1 MAISQLAVATQSER
15 AVTNVGP
22 FTVVG
27 FQQATG
33 GKIFWMDCVMV
44 KQMGSDSFQTAYE
57 YCADRFGNQ
66 HRMDV
71 DQVQDPTP
79 LQLSARGNLERMHQ
93 LYRLWQYS
101 RERNCGVNMYVA
113 QRDCIKPNLVN
124 NPNFFKR
131 AFWTYQMQA
140 TGRWTFGNDTIVGD
154 NSKTPQIAEDQGQF
168 LPGSLGV
175 SMQYKYSQVNAALPG
190 SGFDEMV
197 AVDAGQCN
205 NGNSKC
211 GCGVTGGQMIVGM
224 KSGVANVQLSTD
236 GGKNFASVTVGA
248 GTDLGHSIAVKDGIV
263 IFTTRLAADQT
274 LKFWVGTPNADFT
287 GITFVQATFA
297 SGTPTDP
304 QATNPGQKGNSVTD
318 DQYGGML
325 WAGADGEVYL
335 SENYGSTWRRIAAG
349 VTVTTTTTRIVDFF
363 SLNRVGS
370 VIYGV
375 GYGTTGTDLIFVHSD
390 NGGADWTLDGYTTLG
405 AAPVIVKQYNLGD
418 KNFANVDGVV
428 YRFDCGSV
436 SAALTPAGFALTN
449 NMIPNPASPNDVL
462 VLSKTGV
469 LHRSMD
475 QFSTTS
481 NEAPQMGALAATLAG
496 TNALSAW
503 AYARGQFSDKILFSH
518 GAGLYAVQ
526 EVGAPFA

>member
-1 MAISQLAVATQSER
+1 MAISQLAAAQQSER
-15 AVTNVGP
+15 AVTNIGP

-27 FQQATG
+27 LQRYVG
-33 GKIFWMDCVMV
+33 DKIFWMDCLMV

-66 HRMDV
+66 HRMDI

-79 LQLSARGNLERMHQ
+79 LQLSARGNVERMHQ
-93 LYRLWQYS
+93 LYRIWEFS
-101 RERNCGVNMYVA
+101 RSRNCGVNMYVA

-131 AFWTYQMQA
+131 GFWVYNMQA
-140 TGRWTFGNDTIVGD
+140 TGRWTFGNDTIAGD

-190 SGFDEMV
+190 AGFDEMV
-197 AVDAGQCN
+197 VVDAGQCN
-205 NGNSKC
+205 TGNSKC
-211 GCGVTGGQMIVGM
+211 GCPTPGGQMVIGI
-224 KSGVANVQLSTD
+224 KSGVANVQMSTD
-236 GGKNFASVTVGA
+236 GGKNFAAVTVGA
-248 GTDLGHSIAVKDGIV
+248 GTDLAHSIATKDGVV

-274 LKFWVGTPNADFT
+274 LKFWVGIPNALFT
-287 GITFVQATFA
+287 GITFTQATFA

-325 WAGADGEVYL
+325 WAGKGGEVYL
-335 SENYGSTWRRIAAG
+335 SENYGSNWKRIAAG
-349 VTVTTTTTRIVDFF
+349 VTVTTTVARVVDFY
-363 SLNRVGS
+363 SLSRVGS
-370 VIYGV
+370 IIYGV
-375 GYGTTGTDLIFVHSD
+375 GYGATGTDLIFVHSE
-390 NGGADWTLDGYTTLG
+390 NGGVDWTLDGYATLG
-405 AAPVIVKQYNLGD
+405 ASPTIVKQYNLGD

-436 SAALTPAGFALTN
+436 SAALNPAGFAISN
-449 NMIPNPASPNDVL
+449 NLMPNPASANDVL
-462 VLSKTGV
+462 VLSRGGV
-469 LHRSMD
+469 LHRTMD
-475 QFSTTS
+475 QFATTA
-481 NEAPQMGALAATLAG
+481 NEASQLGSLATTLAG

-503 AYARGQFSDKILFSH
+503 AYSRGQYSDRILFSH
-518 GAGLYAVQ
+518 GAGLYAAQ
-526 EVGAPFA
+526 EVGAPFS